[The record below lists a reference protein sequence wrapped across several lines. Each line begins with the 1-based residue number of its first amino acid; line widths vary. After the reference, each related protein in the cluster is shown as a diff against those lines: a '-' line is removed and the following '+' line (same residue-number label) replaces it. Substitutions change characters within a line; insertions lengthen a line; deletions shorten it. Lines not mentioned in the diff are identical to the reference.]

1 MSTTT
6 QSTVEARVQDLHD
19 HIAQGKVLEAFN
31 EFYAPDVVMQ
41 ENSDE
46 PTNGFEANLAREKE
60 FLGAVKEWL
69 GFEVNSMAVQGDTAF
84 VETTSDYV
92 LQDGTKVH
100 TEQIAKQVWKDG
112 KIVSERFFYNA

>member
-1 MSTTT
+1 MTTTT
-6 QSTVEARVQDLHD
+6 QSTIKERVQDLHD
-19 HIAQGKVLEAFN
+19 HIGQGKVLEAFN

-41 ENSDE
+41 ENYDE
-46 PTNGFEANLAREKE
+46 PTNGFDANLAREKE

-69 GFEVNSMAVQGDTAF
+69 GFEVNSMAVEGDTAF
-84 VETTSDYV
+84 IETTSDYV